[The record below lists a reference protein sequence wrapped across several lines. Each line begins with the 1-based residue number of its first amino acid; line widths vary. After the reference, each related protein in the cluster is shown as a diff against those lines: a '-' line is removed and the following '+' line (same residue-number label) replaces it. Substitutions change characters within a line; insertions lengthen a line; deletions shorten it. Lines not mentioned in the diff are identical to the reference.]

1 MRFRLTTVLI
11 VGAALALDASIASA
25 QARSARRI
33 PISKEGG
40 GEVIMRTDTV
50 TVYRTDTLRL
60 FRTDTVTSYRVDTVR
75 VEPVAPVAAVPMA
88 IRQIGGLYFGLDAGA
103 ALPTGDF
110 DDGQTGGPH
119 FGAQLG
125 WDPIGS
131 PIGARLDGSFSRF
144 DVRSAYEGLSSSP
157 TIWQF
162 GGDLKLRLPALT
174 PWNSRFQVYAVG
186 GASYNRFK
194 DLVEIDDI
202 GLISVGDTPN
212 LNLNTP
218 LATVDH
224 DWHDAW
230 GWNAGGGVQAGWG
243 RMNVFLESR
252 LMKFNHRVDINQ
264 VPVVLGLSWY

>member
-1 MRFRLTTVLI
+1 MRLRSATVLI
-11 VGAALALDASIASA
+11 VGAALAFDAAIASA

-40 GEVIMRTDTV
+40 GEVVLPPRTDTV

-75 VEPVAPVAAVPMA
+75 VEPVAPIAPMPSG

-103 ALPTGDF
+103 AVPTGNF
-110 DDGQTGGPH
+110 SDGQTGGPH

-131 PIGARLDGSFSRF
+131 PVGARLDGSFSRF

-162 GGDLKLRLPALT
+162 GGDLKLRLPVLS
-174 PWNSRFQVYAVG
+174 PWMRRFQIYGVG

-202 GLISVGDTPN
+202 GIPSVGDVVSPSV
-212 LNLNTP
+212 
-218 LATVDH
+218 ATADH
-224 DWHDAW
+224 GWHDEW

-243 RMNVFLESR
+243 RMNVFVESR
-252 LMKFNHRVDINQ
+252 LMRFNHRIDINQ
-264 VPVVLGLSWY
+264 VPIVLGLSWY